1 MEMVRHEHKL
11 MEKIFV
17 LFSVTQKNL
26 HKQISHPARLKQT
39 LLLKGRSGNKV
50 SAESSVASVWRSH
63 SNLSG

>member
-1 MEMVRHEHKL
+1 MVRHEHKL

-26 HKQISHPARLKQT
+26 HKQISHPVRLKQS